1 MPISPDQFRDALRLF
16 ASGVTIV
23 TVRAGETRHGL
34 TVAAFASVSPDP
46 PLVAAL
52 IDQRHRGHA
61 LLEEPGAVFAV
72 NVLAEEHRELSDRFA
87 HLKDAER
94 FAVGRWTTATTG
106 APVLEDALAWLDC
119 RIHSHV
125 PAGSH
130 TIFIGEVQA
139 SATRAG
145 ARPLLYWNRDY
156 RAIAD

>member
-1 MPISPDQFRDALRLF
+1 MPIDPDQFRDALRLF

-23 TVRAGETRHGL
+23 SIRAGETRHGL

-52 IDQRHRGHA
+52 IDRRHRGHA

-87 HLKDAER
+87 HAKDTER
-94 FAVGRWTTATTG
+94 FALGRWSSAVTG

-119 RIHSHV
+119 RIHDRVS
-125 PAGSH
+125 AGSH
-130 TIFIGEVQA
+130 TIYIGEVQA
-139 SATRAG
+139 AATRPG

-156 RAIAD
+156 RALGV